1 MLDRVPPPP
10 HLPGMSKT
18 ATSDASPWLSL
29 LLILGATV
37 AVSGL
42 GGAVTTP
49 EIGGWYRT
57 LEKPS
62 FNPPDWIF
70 GPVWTLLFLMMAAA
84 AWLVVRARGGLAAA
98 RREMVLYAVQLVL
111 NLAWSVLF
119 FGLRRPDLAFA
130 EIIVLLA
137 AIAATGL
144 AFRRV
149 RPLAGW
155 LFVPYFAWVS
165 FAAILN
171 GWIAFNN

>member
-1 MLDRVPPPP
+1 
-10 HLPGMSKT
+10 MSKT
-18 ATSDASPWLSL
+18 DPSAAGSPWLSL
-29 LLILGATV
+29 LLILGATF
-37 AVSGL
+37 AMSGL

-57 LEKPS
+57 LEKPP

-70 GPVWTLLFLMMAAA
+70 GPVWTLLFVMMAAA
-84 AWLVVRARGGLAAA
+84 RP
-98 RREMVLYAVQLVL
+98 EIVLYAVQLVL

-119 FGLRRPDLAFA
+119 FGMRSPELAFA
-130 EIIVLLA
+130 EIFLLLA
-137 AIAATGL
+137 SIVATGL
-144 AFRRV
+144 AFHRV

-165 FAAILN
+165 FASVLN